1 MQNRPNRLSL
11 AESVNMSNEYQF
23 SDSRALSAPFA
34 QQLSQQPPDGA
45 LAWLSA
51 ILATQAPM
59 LRSSNAILLAYTGNP
74 AAIAWIDANIGS
86 PVAGQWGVAAALLD
100 TPWPQIVDWLQRGGA
115 HRLMALDTLLAY
127 RKPAANMSP
136 LEQIAAPVLPQA
148 PARAELDTAL
158 AACLAAS
165 STPRIQ
171 ASIHAINKHVDEIL
185 RGGPRGVAVADLP
198 RLYLDPAP
206 FKDAPAILEQHEAV
220 VGGMRQNLQ
229 NLLKGI
235 L

>member
-1 MQNRPNRLSL
+1 
-11 AESVNMSNEYQF
+11 MSDDLQF
-23 SDSRALSAPFA
+23 ADSRALGAPFA
-34 QQLSQQPPDGA
+34 QQLSNDPPDGA
-45 LAWLSA
+45 LAWLTCV
-51 ILATQAPM
+51 LVTQAPA

-74 AAIAWIDANIGS
+74 AALDWIDANIGS
-86 PVAGQWGVAAALLD
+86 PVAGQWGVAAALLG
-100 TPWPQIVDWLQRGGA
+100 TPWPRILDWLQRGGV
-115 HRLMALDTLLAY
+115 HRLMALDTLCAY
-127 RKPAANMSP
+127 RKPAVNMSP

-148 PARAELDTAL
+148 PARAALGAAL

-171 ASIHAINKHVDEIL
+171 AAIHSINKHVDEIL

-206 FKDAPAILEQHEAV
+206 FKDASAILEQHEAV
-220 VGGMRQNLQ
+220 VGGMRENLQ

>member
-1 MQNRPNRLSL
+1 
-11 AESVNMSNEYQF
+11 MSNEYQF
-23 SDSRALSAPFA
+23 SDSRVLSAPFA
-34 QQLSQQPPDGA
+34 QQLSRQPPDGA

-148 PARAELDTAL
+148 PARAELDAAL

-171 ASIHAINKHVDEIL
+171 AAIHSINKHVDEIL

>member
-1 MQNRPNRLSL
+1 
-11 AESVNMSNEYQF
+11 MSEHQF
-23 SDSRALSAPFA
+23 ADSRALAEPYA
-34 QQLSQQPPDGA
+34 QQLSANPPGGA
-45 LAWLSA
+45 LAWLTA
-51 ILATQAPM
+51 ILATQAPA

-74 AAIAWIDANIGS
+74 AAIDWIDTNVGS
-86 PVAGQWGVAAALLD
+86 PVAGAWGVAAALLG
-100 TPWPQIVDWLQRGGA
+100 TPWPRILDWLQRGGP
-115 HRLMALDTLLAY
+115 HRLMALDTLYAY
-127 RKPAANMSP
+127 RKPAVNMSP

-148 PARAELDTAL
+148 PARAGLDAAL

-165 STPRIQ
+165 ATPRIQ
-171 ASIHAINKHVDEIL
+171 AAVNSINIHADDIL

-206 FKDAPAILEQHEAV
+206 FKHAPAILEQHATV
-220 VGGMRQNLQ
+220 VDGMRENLQ

>member
-1 MQNRPNRLSL
+1 MPEHL
-11 AESVNMSNEYQF
+11 QF
-23 SDSRALSAPFA
+23 ADSRVLGEPFA
-34 QQLSQQPPDGA
+34 QQLSKQPPDGA
-45 LAWLSA
+45 LAWLTT
-51 ILATQAPM
+51 ILATH
-59 LRSSNAILLAYTGNP
+59 
-74 AAIAWIDANIGS
+74 S

-100 TPWPQIVDWLQRGGA
+100 TPWPQIVDWLHRGGP

-127 RKPAANMSP
+127 RKPAVNMSP

-148 PARAELDTAL
+148 PARAELDAAL
-158 AACLAAS
+158 AVCLAAS
-165 STPRIQ
+165 ATPRIRAAVSAITQ
-171 ASIHAINKHVDEIL
+171 HADDIL

-198 RLYLDPAP
+198 RLYLEPAP
-206 FKDAPAILEQHEAV
+206 FKDASAILERHETV

>member
-1 MQNRPNRLSL
+1 
-11 AESVNMSNEYQF
+11 
-23 SDSRALSAPFA
+23 
-34 QQLSQQPPDGA
+34 
-45 LAWLSA
+45 
-51 ILATQAPM
+51 
-59 LRSSNAILLAYTGNP
+59 
-74 AAIAWIDANIGS
+74 
-86 PVAGQWGVAAALLD
+86 
-100 TPWPQIVDWLQRGGA
+100 
-115 HRLMALDTLLAY
+115 MALDTLLAY
-127 RKPAANMSP
+127 RKPAVNMSP

-148 PARAELDTAL
+148 PARAELDAAL

-171 ASIHAINKHVDEIL
+171 AAIGSINKHVDEIL

-206 FKDAPAILEQHEAV
+206 FKDAPAILEQHASV

>member
-1 MQNRPNRLSL
+1 
-11 AESVNMSNEYQF
+11 MSEHQF
-23 SDSRALSAPFA
+23 SDSRALGAPFS
-34 QQLSQQPPDGA
+34 QQLAAHPPDGA

-74 AAIAWIDANIGS
+74 AALAWIGANVGS
-86 PVAGQWGVAAALLD
+86 PVAGQWGVAAALLG
-100 TPWPQIVDWLQRGGA
+100 TPWPQIVDWLQRGGP

-127 RKPAANMSP
+127 RKPAVNMSP

-148 PARAELDTAL
+148 PARAELDAAL

-165 STPRIQ
+165 ATPRIQ
-171 ASIHAINKHVDEIL
+171 AAVTAITQHAGDIL

-206 FKDAPAILEQHEAV
+206 FKDACAILERHETVAA
-220 VGGMRQNLQ
+220 GMRENLQ

>member
-1 MQNRPNRLSL
+1 
-11 AESVNMSNEYQF
+11 MSELQF
-23 SDSRALSAPFA
+23 ADSRALGAPFS
-34 QQLSQQPPDGA
+34 QQLAAHPSDGA
-45 LAWLSA
+45 LAWLTA
-51 ILATQAPM
+51 VLTTQAPA
-59 LRSSNAILLAYTGNP
+59 LRSSNATLLAYTGNP
-74 AAIAWIDANIGS
+74 AALAWIDANVGS
-86 PVAGQWGVAAALLD
+86 PVAGQWGVAAALLG
-100 TPWPQIVDWLQRGGA
+100 TPWPRIVDWLQRGGP
-115 HRLMALDTLLAY
+115 HRLMALDTLYAY
-127 RKPAANMSP
+127 RKPAVNMSP

-148 PARAELDTAL
+148 PARAELDAAL

-171 ASIHAINKHVDEIL
+171 AAVNSIKQHADEIL

-206 FKDAPAILEQHEAV
+206 FKDASAILERHETV
-220 VGGMRQNLQ
+220 VAGMRQNLQ

>member
-1 MQNRPNRLSL
+1 
-11 AESVNMSNEYQF
+11 MSDEYQF
-23 SDSRALSAPFA
+23 SDSRALSDPFA

-45 LAWLSA
+45 LTWLTA
-51 ILATQAPM
+51 VLTTQAPA
-59 LRSSNAILLAYTGNP
+59 LRSSNATLLAYTGNP
-74 AAIAWIDANIGS
+74 AALAWIDANVGS
-86 PVAGQWGVAAALLD
+86 PVTGAWGVAAALLD
-100 TPWPQIVDWLQRGGA
+100 TPWPRIVDWLQRGGP
-115 HRLMALDTLLAY
+115 HRLMALDALYAY
-127 RKPAANMSP
+127 RKPAVNMSP

-148 PARAELDTAL
+148 PARAELDAAL

-171 ASIHAINKHVDEIL
+171 TAVNSIQQHADDIL

-206 FKDAPAILEQHEAV
+206 FKDASAILERHETV
-220 VGGMRQNLQ
+220 VAGMRQNLQ

-235 L
+235 V

>member
-1 MQNRPNRLSL
+1 
-11 AESVNMSNEYQF
+11 MSEHQF
-23 SDSRALSAPFA
+23 SDSRALSAPFS
-34 QQLSQQPPDGA
+34 QQLVSHPGDGA
-45 LAWLSA
+45 LAWLTSV
-51 ILATQAPM
+51 LATQAPA

-74 AAIAWIDANIGS
+74 AAIAWLEANVGS
-86 PVAGQWGVAAALLD
+86 PVAGAWGVAAALLG
-100 TPWPQIVDWLQRGGA
+100 TPWPRIIDWLQRGGP
-115 HRLMALDTLLAY
+115 HRLMALDALYAY
-127 RKPAANMSP
+127 RKPAVSMSP

-148 PARAELDTAL
+148 PARAGLDAAL

-165 STPRIQ
+165 ATPRIQ
-171 ASIHAINKHVDEIL
+171 AAVNSINIHADDIL

-206 FKDAPAILEQHEAV
+206 FKHAPAILEQHATV
-220 VGGMRQNLQ
+220 VDGMRENLQ

>member
-1 MQNRPNRLSL
+1 
-11 AESVNMSNEYQF
+11 MSDDYQF
-23 SDSRALSAPFA
+23 SDSRALSEPFA

-45 LAWLSA
+45 LAWLTA
-51 ILATQAPM
+51 VLATQAPA

-74 AAIAWIDANIGS
+74 AAMDWIDTHVGS

-100 TPWPQIVDWLQRGGA
+100 TPWPRIAGWLQRGGA

-127 RKPAANMSP
+127 RKPAVNMSP

-148 PARAELDTAL
+148 PARAELDTTL
-158 AACLAAS
+158 AACLAESA
-165 STPRIQ
+165 TPRIQ
-171 ASIHAINKHVDEIL
+171 TAVNAIAKHGDEIL

-206 FKDAPAILEQHEAV
+206 FKDAPAILAQHETVAA
-220 VGGMRQNLQ
+220 GMRQNLQ

>member
-1 MQNRPNRLSL
+1 
-11 AESVNMSNEYQF
+11 MSEHQF
-23 SDSRALSAPFA
+23 ADSRALSAPFS
-34 QQLSQQPPDGA
+34 QQLVSQPGDGA
-45 LAWLSA
+45 LAWLTA
-51 ILATQAPM
+51 ILATQAPA

-74 AAIAWIDANIGS
+74 AALDWLEANVGS
-86 PVAGQWGVAAALLD
+86 PVAGQWGVAAALLG

-127 RKPAANMSP
+127 RKPAVNMSP

-148 PARAELDTAL
+148 PVRAELDAAL

-165 STPRIQ
+165 ATPRIQ
-171 ASIHAINKHVDEIL
+171 AATHSINKHVDEIL
-185 RGGPRGVAVADLP
+185 RGGPRGVAVTDLP
-198 RLYLDPAP
+198 RLYLAP
-206 FKDAPAILEQHEAV
+206 TPFQNASAILERHETM

>member
-1 MQNRPNRLSL
+1 
-11 AESVNMSNEYQF
+11 MSEHQF
-23 SDSRALSAPFA
+23 ADSRALSAPFS
-34 QQLSQQPPDGA
+34 QQLASQPGDGA
-45 LAWLSA
+45 LAWLTA
-51 ILATQAPM
+51 ILATQAPA

-74 AAIAWIDANIGS
+74 AALDWIDVNVGS
-86 PVAGQWGVAAALLD
+86 PVAGQWGVAAALLG

-127 RKPAANMSP
+127 RKPAVNMSP

-148 PARAELDTAL
+148 PARADLDAAL

-165 STPRIQ
+165 ATPRIQ
-171 ASIHAINKHVDEIL
+171 AAVNSINMHVDDIL

-206 FKDAPAILEQHEAV
+206 FQDASAILEQHATV
-220 VGGMRQNLQ
+220 VGGMRENLQ

>member
-1 MQNRPNRLSL
+1 
-11 AESVNMSNEYQF
+11 MSDEYQF
-23 SDSRALSAPFA
+23 SDSRALSAPLA
-34 QQLSQQPPDGA
+34 EQLSRQPPDGA

-74 AAIAWIDANIGS
+74 AAIAWLEANVGS
-86 PVAGQWGVAAALLD
+86 PVAGQWGVAAALLG
-100 TPWPQIVDWLQRGGA
+100 TPWPQIVDWLQRGSA

-127 RKPAANMSP
+127 RKPAVNMSP

-148 PARAELDTAL
+148 PARAELDAAL

-171 ASIHAINKHVDEIL
+171 AAIGSINKHVDEIL

-206 FKDAPAILEQHEAV
+206 FKDAPAILEQHASV

>member
-1 MQNRPNRLSL
+1 
-11 AESVNMSNEYQF
+11 MSDDYQF
-23 SDSRALSAPFA
+23 SDSRALSEPFA
-34 QQLSQQPPDGA
+34 QQLSQQQPDGA
-45 LAWLSA
+45 LAWLTA
-51 ILATQAPM
+51 ILATQAPA
-59 LRSSNAILLAYTGNP
+59 LRSSNATLLAYTGNP
-74 AAIAWIDANIGS
+74 AATDWIDANVGS

-100 TPWPQIVDWLQRGGA
+100 TPWPRIAGWLGQGGA

-127 RKPAANMSP
+127 RKPAVNMSP

-148 PARAELDTAL
+148 PARAELDAAL

-165 STPRIQ
+165 PTPRIQ
-171 ASIHAINKHVDEIL
+171 AAVNSIQQHADDIL

-206 FKDAPAILEQHEAV
+206 FKDACSILERHETV

>member
-1 MQNRPNRLSL
+1 MPDPLPF
-11 AESVNMSNEYQF
+11 A
-23 SDSRALSAPFA
+23 DSRALGEPFA

-45 LAWLSA
+45 LAWLGA
-51 ILATQAPM
+51 ILATQAPA
-59 LRSSNAILLAYTGNP
+59 LRSSNATLLAYTGNP
-74 AAIAWIDANIGS
+74 AAIAWLETNVGS
-86 PVAGQWGVAAALLD
+86 PVAGQWGVAAALLG
-100 TPWPQIVDWLQRGGA
+100 TPWPQIADWLQRGGA
-115 HRLMALDTLLAY
+115 HGLMALDALLAY
-127 RKPAANMSP
+127 RKPAVNMSP

-148 PARAELDTAL
+148 PALAELDAAL

-165 STPRIQ
+165 ATPRIQ
-171 ASIHAINKHVDEIL
+171 AAIHSINKHVDEIL

-206 FKDAPAILEQHEAV
+206 FQHASAILEQHEAV

>member
-1 MQNRPNRLSL
+1 
-11 AESVNMSNEYQF
+11 MSEHQF
-23 SDSRALSAPFA
+23 ADSRALSAPFS
-34 QQLSQQPPDGA
+34 QQLASRPGDGA
-45 LAWLSA
+45 LAWLTCV
-51 ILATQAPM
+51 LATQAPA

-74 AAIAWIDANIGS
+74 AAIDWIDANMGS
-86 PVAGQWGVAAALLD
+86 PVAGQWGVAAALLG
-100 TPWPQIVDWLQRGGA
+100 TPWPRILDWLQRSGP
-115 HRLMALDTLLAY
+115 HRLMALDALYAY
-127 RKPAANMSP
+127 RKPAVNMSP

-148 PARAELDTAL
+148 PARADLDAAL

-165 STPRIQ
+165 ATPRIQ
-171 ASIHAINKHVDEIL
+171 AAVNSINKHVDDIL

-206 FKDAPAILEQHEAV
+206 FQDAAAILDRHETVAA
-220 VGGMRQNLQ
+220 GMRENLQ

>member
-1 MQNRPNRLSL
+1 
-11 AESVNMSNEYQF
+11 MSNEYQF
-23 SDSRALSAPFA
+23 SDSRVLSAPFA
-34 QQLSQQPPDGA
+34 QQLSRQPPDGA

-74 AAIAWIDANIGS
+74 AAIAWIDANIDS

-115 HRLMALDTLLAY
+115 HRLMALDALLAY
-127 RKPAANMSP
+127 RKPAVNMSP

-148 PARAELDTAL
+148 PARAELDAAL

-171 ASIHAINKHVDEIL
+171 AAIDAINKHVDEIL

>member
-1 MQNRPNRLSL
+1 
-11 AESVNMSNEYQF
+11 MSEHQF
-23 SDSRALSAPFA
+23 ADSRALSEPFT
-34 QQLSQQPPDGA
+34 QQLSQQQPDGA
-45 LAWLSA
+45 LAWLTA
-51 ILATQAPM
+51 ILATQAPA

-74 AAIAWIDANIGS
+74 AAIDWIETNIGS
-86 PVAGQWGVAAALLD
+86 PVAGQWGVAAALLG
-100 TPWPQIVDWLQRGGA
+100 TPWPRIAGWLGQGGP

-127 RKPAANMSP
+127 RKPAVNMSP

-148 PARAELDTAL
+148 PTRADLDAAL

-165 STPRIQ
+165 ATPRIQ
-171 ASIHAINKHVDEIL
+171 AAVNSIQQHADDIL

-206 FKDAPAILEQHEAV
+206 FKDAPAILAQHETVAA
-220 VGGMRQNLQ
+220 GMRQNLQ

>member
-1 MQNRPNRLSL
+1 
-11 AESVNMSNEYQF
+11 MSEHQF
-23 SDSRALSAPFA
+23 ADSRALSEPFA
-34 QQLSQQPPDGA
+34 QQLSQQQPDGA
-45 LAWLSA
+45 LAWLTA
-51 ILATQAPM
+51 ILATQAPA

-74 AAIAWIDANIGS
+74 AALAWIETNVGS
-86 PVAGQWGVAAALLD
+86 PVAGQWGVAAALLG
-100 TPWPQIVDWLQRGGA
+100 TPWPRILDWLQRGGA

-127 RKPAANMSP
+127 RKPAVNMSP

-148 PARAELDTAL
+148 PARADLDAAL

-165 STPRIQ
+165 ATPRIQ
-171 ASIHAINKHVDEIL
+171 AAVNSIQQHADDIL

-206 FKDAPAILEQHEAV
+206 FKDAPAILAQHETVAA
-220 VGGMRQNLQ
+220 GMRQNLQ